1 MAKIKYT
8 KNELKIQKDALR
20 RFTRYLP
27 TLTLKKQQLQLEI
40 QKTTHSIEGLEDKI
54 SHLNISVDR
63 WIAVFGD
70 DLSLKDIISVKE
82 LQARTENIAG
92 IDLPLFLGVEFDIHE
107 YDLVRMPLWVDFGV
121 EAVKQM
127 IEHRFQLLLLKKKQA
142 LLADELRI
150 TTQRVNLFEKIKIP
164 ESRGN
169 IRKIN
174 IVLGDM
180 QTAAV
185 VTGKIAKHKIEA
197 KHAPN
202 QILLT
207 NVGI

>member
-1 MAKIKYT
+1 MTKIKYT
-8 KNELKIQKDALR
+8 KNELKSQKDALR

-40 QKTTHSIEGLEDKI
+40 QKATHAIEALEDKVRQFNASI
-54 SHLNISVDR
+54 DR
-63 WIAVFGD
+63 WIAVFGED
-70 DLSLKDIISVKE
+70 VSLKDIISVKA
-82 LQARTENIAG
+82 LKRKTENIAG
-92 IDLPLFLGVEFDIHE
+92 IDLPVFLSVEFNIQE
-107 YDLVRMPLWVDFGV
+107 YDLIQMPLWVDFGV
-121 EAVKQM
+121 ETVKQM
-127 IEHRFQLLLLKKKQA
+127 IEFRFQLLLLKAKQA

-164 ESRGN
+164 ESREN
-169 IRKIN
+169 IRRIN

-197 KHAPN
+197 KHIAA
-202 QILLT
+202 
-207 NVGI
+207 

>member
-8 KNELKIQKDALR
+8 KNELKRQKDALK

-40 QKTTHSIEGLEDKI
+40 VKAMHAIEEIRQKITGL
-54 SHLNISVDR
+54 SASVGAWVD
-63 WIAVFGD
+63 VFGE
-70 DLSLKDIISVKE
+70 DLSLKDMISVKE
-82 LQARTENIAG
+82 LETKTENIAG
-92 IDLPLFLGVEFDIHE
+92 IDLPVFLGVGFNTRD
-107 YDLVRMPLWVDFGV
+107 YDLMGMPLWVDFGV
-121 EAVKQM
+121 DAIRQM
-127 IEHRFQLLLLKKKQA
+127 IELRFQLLLLNKKQA
-142 LLADELRI
+142 LLSDELRT

-164 ESRGN
+164 ESRDN

-185 VTGKIAKHKIEA
+185 VTGKIAKHKIEL
-197 KHAPN
+197 KHAPLQIYMQN
-202 QILLT
+202 QY
-207 NVGI
+207 

>member
-1 MAKIKYT
+1 MPNIKYT
-8 KNELKIQKDALR
+8 KNELKRQKDSLK

-40 QKTTHSIEGLEDKI
+40 VKAIHAIDETEEKIKKFSTALEAW
-54 SHLNISVDR
+54 ISV
-63 WIAVFGD
+63 FGED
-70 DLSLKDIISVKE
+70 VSLTDIISVKKIN
-82 LQARTENIAG
+82 TKSENIAG
-92 IDLPLFLGVEFDIHE
+92 IDLPVFVGVDFDVKE
-107 YDLVRMPLWVDFGV
+107 YDVMSTPLWVDFGID
-121 EAVKQM
+121 AVKEM
-127 IEHRFQLLLLKKKQA
+127 VKLRFQILLLRQKKD
-142 LLADELRI
+142 LLADELRT

-164 ESRGN
+164 ESRDN

-185 VTGKIAKHKIEA
+185 VTGKIAKHKIEL

>member
-1 MAKIKYT
+1 MPKIKNT
-8 KNELKIQKDALR
+8 KNELKRQKDALK

-40 QKTTHSIEGLEDKI
+40 MKAIHAIEEIEEKIKQLSSSIGAW
-54 SHLNISVDR
+54 V
-63 WIAVFGD
+63 AVFGED
-70 DLSLKDIISVKE
+70 VSFKDIISVKE
-82 LQARTENIAG
+82 LKTRTENIAG
-92 IDLPLFLGVEFDIHE
+92 IDLPSFLGVDFNVKE
-107 YDLVRMPLWVDFGV
+107 YDVMKTPLWVDFGV
-121 EAVKQM
+121 SAVREM
-127 IEHRFQLLLLKKKQA
+127 IELRFQVLILKKKQA

-164 ESRGN
+164 ESREN

-185 VTGKIAKHKIEA
+185 VTGKIAKHKIEL
-197 KHAPN
+197 KY
-202 QILLT
+202 
-207 NVGI
+207 NVA

>member
-8 KNELKIQKDALR
+8 KNELKSQKDALR

-40 QKTTHSIEGLEDKI
+40 QKAMHAIEALEDKI
-54 SHLNISVDR
+54 RQLNKSIDS
-63 WIAVFGD
+63 WIAVFGED
-70 DLSLKDIISVKE
+70 VSLQDIISVKA
-82 LQARTENIAG
+82 LNKKIENIAG
-92 IDLPLFLGVEFDIHE
+92 VDLPVFVSAEFNIQE
-107 YDLVRMPLWVDFGV
+107 YDLIQMPLWVDFGV
-121 EAVKQM
+121 EKVKQM
-127 IEHRFQLLLLKKKQA
+127 IELRFQLLLLKTKQA
-142 LLADELRI
+142 LLASELRT

-164 ESRGN
+164 ESREN

-197 KHAPN
+197 KYAAA
-202 QILLT
+202 
-207 NVGI
+207 

>member
-8 KNELKIQKDALR
+8 KNELKSQKNALKS
-20 RFTRYLP
+20 FTRYLP

-40 QKTTHSIEGLEDKI
+40 QKAMRAIEELEDKI
-54 SHLNISVDR
+54 KQLNASVES
-63 WIAVFGD
+63 WVGVFGD
-70 DLSLKDIISVKE
+70 NVSLKDIISVKE
-82 LQARTENIAG
+82 LKRKTENIAG
-92 IDLPLFLGVEFDIHE
+92 IDVPVFLSVEFNIHE
-107 YDLVRMPLWVDFGV
+107 YDLIDMPLWVDFGV

-127 IEHRFQLLLLKKKQA
+127 IELLFRLSLLKTKQS
-142 LLADELRI
+142 LLAEELRI

-164 ESRGN
+164 ESREN

-185 VTGKIAKHKIEA
+185 VTGKIAKRKIEA
-197 KHAPN
+197 KYAAA
-202 QILLT
+202 
-207 NVGI
+207 

>member
-8 KNELKIQKDALR
+8 KNELKNQKDALR

-40 QKTTHSIEGLEDKI
+40 QKAIRSIDALEDQI
-54 SHLNISVDR
+54 RQLEASTENWV
-63 WIAVFGD
+63 AVFGED
-70 DLSLKDIISVKE
+70 VSLGDIISVKE
-82 LQARTENIAG
+82 YQARTENIAG
-92 IDLPLFLGVEFDIHE
+92 IDLPVFLGVRFDINE
-107 YDLVRMPLWVDFGV
+107 YDLVRMPLWVDFGI

-127 IEHRFQLLLLKKKQA
+127 LELQFQLLLLKKKQA

-164 ESRGN
+164 ESREN

-185 VTGKIAKHKIEA
+185 VIGKIAKHKIEA
-197 KHAPN
+197 KHAAA
-202 QILLT
+202 
-207 NVGI
+207 